1 MPVALITGGTGGM
14 GQAIAQLLQAHD
26 FQLILS
32 SRNPDS
38 LVAATSNP
46 PFMPLKMDVTDAA
59 QVEQGFRKIVDE
71 YGRLDLLVNAAGVTQ
86 FSPLL
91 RMQVEDW
98 DAQFAVHARGS
109 FLCSQQALKLM
120 RKQKSG
126 TIVHI
131 SSLAAK
137 LSKAGFAAYGAAKAA
152 LVNLNL
158 NLNAEAG
165 RYGVRSTV
173 LCPTYVDTPM
183 LADANLDALQ
193 MIPPSVIAETI
204 LFLWHLPDYVLI
216 PELVIDTVA
225 SSA

>member
-14 GQAIAQLLQAHD
+14 GHAIAQLLQAHD
-26 FQLILS
+26 FQLILA

-38 LVAATSNP
+38 LTASTSST
-46 PFMPLKMDVTDAA
+46 PFMPLRMDVTDAT
-59 QVEQGFRKIVDE
+59 QVEQGFRKISDE
-71 YGRLDLLVNAAGVTQ
+71 YGRLDLLVNAAGTTQ

-193 MIPPSVIAETI
+193 MIPSAVIAESI
-204 LFLWHLPDYVLI
+204 LFLWRLPAHVLV
-216 PELVIDTVA
+216 PELVMDTISP
-225 SSA
+225 SS

>member
-14 GQAIAQLLQAHD
+14 GQSIADLLQAHD
-26 FQLILS
+26 FQLILA
-32 SRNPDS
+32 SRHPAALASATQDTPFLS
-38 LVAATSNP
+38 LQ
-46 PFMPLKMDVTDAA
+46 MDVSDPA
-59 QVEQGFRKIVDE
+59 QVEQGFHKVMQE
-71 YGRLDLLVNAAGVTQ
+71 YGRLDLLVNAAGTTQ

-126 TIVHI
+126 MIIQI

-137 LSKAGFAAYGAAKAA
+137 LPKAGFAAYGAAKAA

-173 LCPTYVDTPM
+173 LCPSYVDTPM
-183 LADANLDALQ
+183 LSDAHLDPLQ
-193 MIPPSVIAETI
+193 MIPTSVIAESV
-204 LFLWHLPDYVLI
+204 LFLWRLPAHVLI
-216 PELVIDTVA
+216 PELILETIA
-225 SSA
+225 SPA